1 MTFYPIFQVAWA
13 THTILEDS
21 KPYILD
27 IGTGNGVLLDCLAE
41 AGYDP
46 SRMLG
51 IDYSPGSIEL
61 SKGVAKARG
70 WEEIRFEV
78 VDFISSQ
85 PSCLGGMKE
94 GRGWDLLWVYTNT
107 RSQDR
112 H

>member
-1 MTFYPIFQVAWA
+1 MVCISLFTSSNGPLPNCQVVWA
-13 THTILEDS
+13 TQTIPEDP

-61 SKGVAKARG
+61 SIGVAKARG
-70 WEEIRFEV
+70 WDGIRFEV
-78 VDFISSQ
+78 VDFVSSE
-85 PSCLGGMKE
+85 PSRLDGMKE
-94 GRGWDLLWVYTNT
+94 GEGWDLL
-107 RSQDR
+107 
-112 H
+112 